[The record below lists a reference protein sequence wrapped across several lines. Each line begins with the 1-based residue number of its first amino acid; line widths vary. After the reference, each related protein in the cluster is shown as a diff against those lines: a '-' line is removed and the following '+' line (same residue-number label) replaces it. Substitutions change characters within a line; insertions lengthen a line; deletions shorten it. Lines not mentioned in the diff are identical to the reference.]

1 MQNFFKKYGYAI
13 LLGLVVL
20 FGVLLRLKGLLANPS
35 FWHDEC
41 ALAWNI
47 KFKTYPELFG
57 ILRFLQV
64 SPPFFLVLTKLITKI
79 FGFSEISFR
88 LLPFTLGVASIIAF
102 YFLAEK
108 VIKSK
113 VVVIWAVFFFAIN
126 QTLINY
132 SFEFRSYGLDA
143 FFGIICLL
151 FFVNLDVEKLNAKK
165 ALLYG
170 ILLSV
175 VPWFSFTSVFIIAG
189 GVLNILFKS
198 IKNKSK
204 AFLFPLS
211 SFLFPLILSI
221 LIYAKIYL
229 LNNYTGTS
237 MVSGWQSSFLTLNPL
252 HCLSLLV
259 DNLRYFFFPMP
270 LVLFGLILFFWGI
283 IIFYKEGYGKTPKST
298 ILRVFRTRHKGC
310 KCQAQP
316 RSEADLA
323 LTGLGR
329 MRGKFLIFSH
339 PQEKSK
345 FIEILTPTFVLFIIA
360 SLLKIYPFSTR
371 LILFML
377 PIFLLFMIKPLDSAV
392 YGKKIKLFAVLLLM
406 FFTFYP
412 QIVMVNRFIHTKDI
426 ARGEHPREMME
437 SLIKNIK
444 PSDIVIVSNDSNT
457 EFAYYSSFYSIKN
470 QIIQEPQKINHK
482 KFLNSLEKKKN
493 YWFYLT
499 FQDSK
504 MIQDWIAQNSAKIKL
519 VYRNNL
525 NDYLLYVYLK

>member
-13 LLGLVVL
+13 LLWLVVL

-88 LLPFTLGVASIIAF
+88 LLPFTVGVASIIAF

-108 VIKSK
+108 TIKSK
-113 VVVIWAVFFFAIN
+113 VVAIWAVFFFAIN

-132 SFEFRSYGLDA
+132 SIEFRSYGLDA

-151 FFVNLDVEKLNAKK
+151 FFINSDTGTMGLSRSFEKESEKFNIKK
-165 ALLYG
+165 AALYG
-170 ILLSV
+170 VLFSV

-189 GVLNILFKS
+189 GVINLLFK
-198 IKNKSK
+198 IFKSK
-204 AFLFPLS
+204 DKTFLFPLF
-211 SFLFPLILSI
+211 SFLFPLIISG
-221 LIYAKIYL
+221 LIYLKIYL
-229 LNNYTGTS
+229 FNNYTGTS
-237 MVSGWQSSFLTLNPL
+237 MVSGWQDSFLTLNPL

-270 LVLFGLILFFWGI
+270 FVLLGLILFFWGI
-283 IIFYKEGYGKTPKST
+283 IIFYKE
-298 ILRVFRTRHKGC
+298 
-310 KCQAQP
+310 
-316 RSEADLA
+316 
-323 LTGLGR
+323 
-329 MRGKFLIFSH
+329 
-339 PQEKSK
+339 KSK
-345 FIEILTPTFVLFIIA
+345 FIEILIPTFILFVVA
-360 SLLKIYPFSTR
+360 SLLHIYPFSTR

-392 YGKKIKLFAVLLLM
+392 YGKKIKLFVVLLLM

-412 QIVMVNRFIHTKDI
+412 QLIAVNQIVHIKNIS
-426 ARGEHPREMME
+426 RGEHPREMME
-437 SLIKNIK
+437 VLIKNIK
-444 PSDIVIVSNDSNT
+444 PSDIVIVSNASNT
-457 EFAYYSSFYSIKN
+457 EFAYYSSVYSIKN
-470 QIIQEPQKINHK
+470 QIIQEPQKINHE

-504 MIQDWIAQNSAKIKL
+504 MMRDWISRNSSKNKL
-519 VYRNNL
+519 VYRNSI
-525 NDYLLYVYLK
+525 NDYLLYVYIK

>member
-1 MQNFFKKYGYAI
+1 MRNFFKKYGYSI

-20 FGVLLRLKGLLANPS
+20 FGVLLRLKGLLANAS

-47 KFKTYPELFG
+47 KFKTYLELFG

-88 LLPFTLGVASIIAF
+88 LLPFTVGIASIIAF

-113 VVVIWAVFFFAIN
+113 VVAIWAVFFFAIN

-132 SFEFRSYGLDA
+132 SIEFRSYGLDA

-151 FFVNLDVEKLNAKK
+151 FFINLDLDKFNAKK
-165 ALLYG
+165 ATLYG
-170 ILLSV
+170 ALFSV

-189 GVLNILFKS
+189 GSIILLFKHKQ
-198 IKNKSK
+198 KNQFF
-204 AFLFPLS
+204 FLLPLVIS
-211 SFLFPLILSI
+211 G
-221 LIYAKIYL
+221 LIYLKIYL
-229 LNNYTGTS
+229 LSNYTGTS
-237 MVSGWQSSFLTLNPL
+237 MVSGWQHGFLTLNPL

-270 LVLFGLILFFWGI
+270 FVLFGLILFFWGI
-283 IIFYKEGYGKTPKST
+283 IIFYNDKS
-298 ILRVFRTRHKGC
+298 R
-310 KCQAQP
+310 
-316 RSEADLA
+316 
-323 LTGLGR
+323 
-329 MRGKFLIFSH
+329 
-339 PQEKSK
+339 
-345 FIEILTPTFVLFIIA
+345 FIEILVPTFILFIIS
-360 SLLKIYPFSTR
+360 SLWQIYPFSTR

-377 PIFLLFMIKPLDSAV
+377 PIFLLFIIKPLDSAV
-392 YGKKIKLFAVLLLM
+392 FGKKIKLFVVLLLM

-412 QIVMVNRFIHTKDI
+412 QIVMANRFINTKDM
-426 ARGEHPREMME
+426 AHGEHPREMME
-437 SLIKNIK
+437 VLIKNIK
-444 PSDIVIVSNDSNT
+444 PSDIVVVSNNSNT
-457 EFAYYSSFYSIKN
+457 EFAYYSSFYDIKN
-470 QIIQEPQKINHK
+470 QIIQEPQKVNHE
-482 KFLNSLEKKKN
+482 KFLNSLDKNKN

-504 MIQDWIAQNSAKIKL
+504 MIQDWISRNSSKLKL
-519 VYRNNL
+519 VYRNSI
-525 NDYLLYVYLK
+525 NDYLIYAYVK